1 MCDKFSYNYHVNMH
15 ENVDNFHLLK
25 SHQHDS
31 NNNYDDDD
39 RYTHISKSHGW
50 IN

>member
-1 MCDKFSYNYHVNMH
+1 MSDKFWYNYHVNMH
-15 ENVDNFHLLK
+15 ENFHLLK

-39 RYTHISKSHGW
+39 DDRYTHISKSHGW
-50 IN
+50 MN